1 MADKQKRIPNNSITI
16 IMKLKSKSAL
26 EKLLKDPKFQQ
37 AQGKLENIALEKGAE
52 WKSFTNP

>member
-16 IMKLKSKSAL
+16 IMKLKSKNAL
-26 EKLLKDPKFQQ
+26 TALMKDPKFQQ
-37 AQGKLENIALEKGAE
+37 AQGKLMNIALEKGAE